1 MDSKLRNNPTPSDSM
16 APVQVDPFTFG
27 RMVESLDNLTKVVN
41 RMDEKL
47 DSELNEIKAA
57 VGRKTDMDDVK
68 QELKE
73 YGFDDPKET
82 KKDAEFVRR
91 ERLKHENN
99 TALVTRVKQVVA
111 TALIL
116 GALGWIGN
124 AALDQIR
131 EDVQQEQHP

>member
-1 MDSKLRNNPTPSDSM
+1 MDSKLRNDSSPSHSM
-16 APVQVDPFTFG
+16 APFQIDPIKIG
-27 RMVESLDNLTKVVN
+27 RMVESIDNLTGEVRHMREDIKELREDIRRKPDMSDVE
-41 RMDEKL
+41 RKL
-47 DSELNEIKAA
+47 HD
-57 VGRKTDMDDVK
+57 
-68 QELKE
+68 

-91 ERLKHENN
+91 ERLKHESN
-99 TALVTRVKQVVA
+99 TVIVTRVKQGVA
-111 TALIL
+111 LALIL